1 MKLLQPM
8 TIKNYT
14 FKNRVVMPPMCMY
27 SVEKEDGIATPFHFA
42 HYVNRAIGGVGY
54 IIVESTA
61 VLPNGR
67 ISMNDLGIW
76 SDDQIPALKRIVDEV
91 KPYGAKIGIQINHAG
106 RKARVNERIVST
118 TDEKF
123 LDTYDEPVILTEAE
137 TKKIIN
143 AFGMAANRAN
153 LAGFDALEIHGAHGY
168 LINQFLSPLTNKL
181 TNQYSDG
188 FNFLTEIIAEVKKYW
203 PKEKIL
209 QIRISAYE
217 YSEEGLTPYDWAS
230 LINNFK
236 DDLDLV
242 NVSSGGNIP
251 AKVNDFPGYQLDY
264 ARIIKE
270 ETNLPVIAGGQL
282 ESLVFSNGLAEEHDI
297 DMIYFG
303 RKLLRDPYFLYDY
316 DKSLIAKQYVRLEQ
330 LKKAE

>member
-1 MKLLQPM
+1 
-8 TIKNYT
+8 
-14 FKNRVVMPPMCMY
+14 
-27 SVEKEDGIATPFHFA
+27 
-42 HYVNRAIGGVGY
+42 
-54 IIVESTA
+54 
-61 VLPNGR
+61 
-67 ISMNDLGIW
+67 
-76 SDDQIPALKRIVDEV
+76 
-91 KPYGAKIGIQINHAG
+91 
-106 RKARVNERIVST
+106 
-118 TDEKF
+118 
-123 LDTYDEPVILTEAE
+123 
-137 TKKIIN
+137 
-143 AFGMAANRAN
+143 
-153 LAGFDALEIHGAHGY
+153 
-168 LINQFLSPLTNKL
+168 L

-188 FNFLTEIIAEVKKYW
+188 LNFLKEVIEEVKKYW

-236 DDLDLV
+236 DDIDLV
-242 NVSSGGNIP
+242 NVSSGGNIHV
-251 AKVNDFPGYQLDY
+251 KVNDFSGYHLYY

-316 DKSLIAKQYVRLEQ
+316 DKSLIAKQYV
-330 LKKAE
+330 